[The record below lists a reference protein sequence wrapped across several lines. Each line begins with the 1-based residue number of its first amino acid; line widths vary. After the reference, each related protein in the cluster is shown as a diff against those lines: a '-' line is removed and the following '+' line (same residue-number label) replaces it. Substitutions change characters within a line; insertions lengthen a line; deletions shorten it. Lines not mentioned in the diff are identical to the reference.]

1 MFHFPENRDQRE
13 CSALLPLL
21 QDVLRLE
28 ATMKA
33 IRQSAVEG
41 RKTRSNF
48 RSSDRAWPA
57 PQLLVR
63 LLQRGGGRILDNHLN
78 GRAFASTS
86 AGTADRGIVEQI
98 AALPSREGEKR
109 RMSISFGSKFCHFLV
124 NPIRFP
130 IYDDAA
136 REAIRLHLGAKAYV
150 AKKTNR
156 YLDFCEKFETLRKLA
171 KLKCETKELDRYLWL
186 TGMYMRWLKEK
197 SKKNPRVNAELKELF
212 QRASPAIAADMKA
225 MLPPPLN
232 APESFT
238 RSLT

>member
-1 MFHFPENRDQRE
+1 MAVNEIYGTQLF
-13 CSALLPLL
+13 
-21 QDVLRLE
+21 
-28 ATMKA
+28 ATVRMA
-33 IRQSAVEG
+33 RHIEG
-41 RKTRSNF
+41 
-48 RSSDRAWPA
+48 
-57 PQLLVR
+57 L
-63 LLQRGGGRILDNHLN
+63 
-78 GRAFASTS
+78 FASTS
-86 AGTADRGIVEQI
+86 AGTADLGIVEQI